1 MSAENELILIMERI
15 SDLTATD
22 AEIAQFNAWCDNFK
36 PQEIPIKNLDSVSE
50 RVLVQVHHRINKNKP
65 NVFLPIYIKW
75 VAAAAIAVLIFSIW
89 LIRSHEKSIE
99 EVRYAE
105 DIAPGRT
112 GATLTLAN
120 GKKVNIGLAG
130 AGDLAIESGVKVS
143 KNASGEII
151 YTILPDHKVPADA
164 VNTLETS
171 RGQHTQ
177 VRLQDGSKIYLN
189 AASSLTY
196 PASFANKKDR
206 RISLSGEGY
215 FEIAK
220 DKAHPFIVNTRGQEV
235 KVLGTHFNINAYSVE
250 EISKTTLLEGSIVI
264 STAKSQQILT
274 PGTEL
279 INNGRSLE
287 VKQVDTDLAI
297 AWKNN
302 LFLFDNE
309 ELGTIMRQVERW
321 YDVEVIFVDHISHE
335 RFGGGVSRFDS
346 VSKLL
351 KSLQATGKV
360 QFQIRGRKIYVTK

>member
-1 MSAENELILIMERI
+1 MSAENELLLIMERI

-22 AEIAQFNAWCDNFK
+22 AEIAQFNAWCDGFK
-36 PQEIPIKNLDSVSE
+36 AQEIQVENFDAVSE
-50 RVLVQVHHRINKNKP
+50 RVLLQVHRRINKKP
-65 NVFLPIYIKW
+65 NVFLPLYMKLGAA
-75 VAAAAIAVLIFSIW
+75 VAVAVFIFSVW
-89 LIRSHEKSIE
+89 FFSSRVKSIE
-99 EVRYAE
+99 EIRYAA

-112 GATLTLAN
+112 GATLTLGS
-120 GKKVNIGLAG
+120 GKKVNIGLAT
-130 AGDLAIESGVKVS
+130 AGDLAMESGVKIS
-143 KNASGEII
+143 KNASGDII
-151 YTILPDHKVPADA
+151 YTIMPDNKVTADA

-171 RGQHTQ
+171 RGQQTQ
-177 VRLQDGSKIYLN
+177 VQLPDGSRIFLN

-196 PASFANKKDR
+196 PASFANKKER

-220 DKAHPFIVNTRGQEV
+220 DKAHPFIVDTRGQEL
-235 KVLGTHFNINAYSVE
+235 KVLGTHFNINAYSTEAV
-250 EISKTTLLEGSIVI
+250 SKTTLLEGSIVV
-264 STAKSQQILT
+264 STATSQQILT

-279 INNGRSLE
+279 INNGSSLQ
-287 VKQVDTDLAI
+287 VKQVDTELAI

-321 YDVEVIFVDHISHE
+321 YDVEVIFVDGISKE

-360 QFQIRGRKIYVTK
+360 QFQIKGRKIYVTK